1 MNAAATRQF
10 YLERLR
16 AVLSQLKMI
25 FNATTVSQMES
36 LKMVQ
41 DQIEISEMVMDKSN
55 KVLQKQLKQWSKAN
69 EKVLEKILQ
78 IRDLYRKLILF
89 VMYLQKNVKSLVNSE
104 FREDLLPGLNSYIEN
119 LELYLIQRQTNNN
132 EDDITVLKSLC
143 EPDIFAKGYL
153 AIAAKLKKKL
163 VGDVG
168 AVWKSMTPAFQMG
181 KKVATQTGKRV
192 KKAAGVVGKKALEG
206 AVYTGGH
213 VKKAVGVVGKKALET
228 AVQTG
233 KRIKRKADDLL
244 AEAVMGPAAK
254 NPRLIWGGDM

>member
-1 MNAAATRQF
+1 MNAATTRQF

-16 AVLSQLKMI
+16 AVLQQLKTI
-25 FNATTVSQMES
+25 FNTITTSQMES
-36 LKMVQ
+36 LKTVQ
-41 DQIEISEMVMDKSN
+41 DQIEIAEMVMDKPN

-69 EKVLEKILQ
+69 DKALEKILQ

-89 VMYLQKNVKSLVNSE
+89 VMYLQKNVKDLVNSE

-119 LELYLIQRQTNNN
+119 LELYLIQRQTNNHV
-132 EDDITVLKSLC
+132 DDISLLKSMC

-153 AIAAKLKKKL
+153 GLAAKLKKKL
-163 VGDVG
+163 VGDIGVM
-168 AVWKSMTPAFQMG
+168 WKSGFQMG
-181 KKVATQTGKRV
+181 KKAATQTGKRV
-192 KKAAGVVGKKALEG
+192 KKAAGIVGKKALEG

-213 VKKAVGVVGKKALET
+213 VKKAAGVVGKKALET

-254 NPRLIWGGDM
+254 NPKLLWGGDM